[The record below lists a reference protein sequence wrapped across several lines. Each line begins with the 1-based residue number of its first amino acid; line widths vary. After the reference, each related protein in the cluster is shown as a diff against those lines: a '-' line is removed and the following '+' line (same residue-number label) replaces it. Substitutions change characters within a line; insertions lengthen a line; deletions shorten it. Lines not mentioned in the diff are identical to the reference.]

1 MGAGV
6 VLISPEGGKYRYAVC
21 LHFPASNNIAGYEAL
36 VNGLC
41 IAIDLRATRLYVFDN
56 SKLVVDQVM
65 KDSNCESP
73 LMDAYCKE
81 VRKLEGKF
89 RGL

>member
-1 MGAGV
+1 M
-6 VLISPEGGKYRYAVC
+6 ISPEGGKYRYAVR

-41 IAIDLRATRLYVFDN
+41 IAIDLRATRLYVYDN